1 MVCYLCLAAW
11 QGAEG
16 GAVDGG
22 RGHARQMHPAEAQG
36 QEGRRRLPHL
46 RRERAVRE
54 QKARGMRS
62 LGLGSG
68 LRRCGDLIL
77 PIVRDDNSE
86 IDTPIC

>member
-1 MVCYLCLAAW
+1 
-11 QGAEG
+11 
-16 GAVDGG
+16 
-22 RGHARQMHPAEAQG
+22 
-36 QEGRRRLPHL
+36 
-46 RRERAVRE
+46 
-54 QKARGMRS
+54 MRS